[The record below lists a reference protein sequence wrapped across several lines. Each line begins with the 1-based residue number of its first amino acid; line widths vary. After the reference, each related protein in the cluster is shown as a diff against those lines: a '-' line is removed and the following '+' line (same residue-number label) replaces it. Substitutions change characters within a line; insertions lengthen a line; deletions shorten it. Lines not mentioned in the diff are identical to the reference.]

1 MTSESSGGEGE
12 DERAEEGG
20 VKTSPEHSEAIWVAA
35 AGGDSQCNFVLEDSE
50 LLGGVSVHGEPH
62 TKGFFGG
69 GGLKLGDWKE
79 VAGGVGEDKANVVL
93 LYGRVPPSFGGPG
106 VVNEPKPGFIR
117 AYSTSGDVEDSTPL
131 VEDEHC
137 ASHEGGRGVLAGG
150 ICHNDFGVADVRDG
164 RKGSVGAGNGG
175 DKVNATVILV

>member
-1 MTSESSGGEGE
+1 MVTSEGNGGEGE
-12 DERAEEGG
+12 YERAEEGG
-20 VKTSPEHSEAIWVAA
+20 VKSSPEHSEVVWVAA
-35 AGGDSQCNFVLEDSE
+35 AGGDPHCNFVLEDSE

-106 VVNEPKPGFIR
+106 VVNELTPGFIR
-117 AYSTSGDVEDSTPL
+117 VYGTSGNMEDCTPL
-131 VEDEHC
+131 V
-137 ASHEGGRGVLAGG
+137 
-150 ICHNDFGVADVRDG
+150 
-164 RKGSVGAGNGG
+164 
-175 DKVNATVILV
+175 